1 MAPPSTSKLE
11 DDVSVAFRNPS
22 HHSNCAAEL
31 DNKHVN
37 DQDDYKP
44 ERDARVWLIFLALS
58 VSAFLTPLELTSV
71 STALP
76 TILNDLHGTDF
87 VWIATAYTLASTAVL
102 PMTGGLAEIFG
113 RRPAML
119 ASLSLFGLG
128 SALCGA
134 AQNVPWLIAA
144 RAVQGMGGGSMASL
158 TNIIIADLI
167 PLKDRGLISGVLA
180 LLWAVAAALGPV
192 VGGALT
198 ARPGQWRWLFYLNV
212 PIVGVAFV
220 LVLIL
225 LNVRA
230 PTGTF
235 SEKMRRMDW
244 IGNFLV
250 VASSS
255 ACVIA
260 ITWGGV
266 TYPWQSPRVLV
277 PLILGLLGLVLF
289 LFYEARFAREPIVPF
304 SLVTNRTSF
313 SGYLQT
319 FICPFLTLGVI
330 YYMPTYFQACKLAS
344 PVRSGIDLLGFCIT
358 LGPAGV
364 LGGVSV
370 SRLNGY
376 RVQAWVGWTLLI
388 IAMGLLSTINEDS
401 SLAKTVAYPALVGV
415 GGGIVYAV
423 ASFPVLAPLP
433 VKESAHALA
442 FFSFCRAFAG
452 VWGVAIG
459 GTILQNELS
468 RRLPPSFAESFPGGV
483 ALAYATIPK
492 VASLSEPA
500 RDAVRAAFA
509 QSIAVI
515 WRVMIAVAVLGLAVS
530 LMMKAV
536 PMHAQTDEN
545 WGLEKSRDGEL
556 EGREGTEEGSDE
568 KRIEKESI
576 EAVI

>member
-1 MAPPSTSKLE
+1 MDPPSVSESASDTV
-11 DDVSVAFRNPS
+11 VSVTLRDDRYTDT
-22 HHSNCAAEL
+22 AE
-31 DNKHVN
+31 
-37 DQDDYKP
+37 QPTCESITRADDYKP
-44 ERDARVWLIFLALS
+44 QRDTRVWLIFLALS

-113 RRPAML
+113 RKPAML
-119 ASLSLFGLG
+119 AALSLFGLG

-134 AQNVPWLIAA
+134 SQSVSWLIAA

-158 TNIIIADLI
+158 TNIIIADLV

-180 LLWAVAAALGPV
+180 LLWAIAAALGPV

-198 ARPGQWRWLFYLNV
+198 HSGKWRWLFYLNV

-220 LVLIL
+220 FVLTL

-230 PTGTF
+230 PTGTLN
-235 SEKMRRMDW
+235 EKMRRMDW

-250 VASSS
+250 IASSS

-266 TYPWQSPRVLV
+266 TYSWQSARVLV
-277 PLILGLLGLVLF
+277 PLIFGIFGLAFF
-289 LFYEARFAREPIVPF
+289 LFYEAKYAKEPIVPF

-313 SGYLQT
+313 SGYIQT

-330 YYMPTYFQACKLAS
+330 YYMPTYFQACKLTS

-370 SRLNGY
+370 SKLNGY
-376 RVQAWVGWTLLI
+376 RAQAWVGWALLI
-388 IAMGLLSTINEDS
+388 IATGLLSTISEDS
-401 SLAKTVAYPALVGV
+401 SLAETIAYPALVGV

-452 VWGVAIG
+452 VWGVSIG
-459 GTILQNELS
+459 GTILQNELK
-468 RRLPPSFAESFPGGV
+468 RRLPPSFADTFPGGV
-483 ALAYATIPK
+483 ALAYGAIPE
-492 VASLSEPA
+492 VADLPA
-500 RDAVRAAFA
+500 PVRDAVRAAFA

-515 WRVMIAVAVLGLAVS
+515 WRVMIAVAALGLVASAV
-530 LMMKAV
+530 MKDV
-536 PMHAQTDEN
+536 PMHAETDQN
-545 WGLEKSRDGEL
+545 WGLEKSGEA
-556 EGREGTEEGSDE
+556 ERRGEQENEVE
-568 KRIEKESI
+568 EKESV
-576 EAVI
+576 EVIV